1 MDDDSNNNNN
11 ENDIS
16 NIMNENLEENN
27 ISNNDS
33 EENVN
38 IGNLPPEHPYL
49 RRYQIS
55 LENQLKTEEEKL
67 RLLFKEKN
75 NDSKKLKKEREEIGI
90 SLYDLQQRFAII
102 ENNFNEEYTKLKALE
117 EETKIE
123 TEKLTEEIKVYN
135 NKFQNVKEQEKLVFE
150 SNEDLNQINSM
161 IKYVEKY
168 HLQVKSD
175 IKITKNATNKTEENI
190 IKQEKKKKEQDF
202 FIDVLEMRLKN
213 LTEKKLI
220 YNAQIKSQENET
232 KEAKLNLS
240 EADEEIKKIMEKK
253 KQLIKDLD
261 NAIYNLSLKDNAK
274 VIVIQ
279 NIEKQEDERIKINS
293 EINGYKNLI
302 RNENIKNNELEDN
315 LRQLKKKLLFMENN
329 MKEMEEN
336 KDKILEKRVF
346 VDNSIKK
353 VKNEIDNLLK
363 IQNSLDNELEII
375 NKNKVKLFNEAK
387 KLQEEN
393 LIFLS
398 DKEKNIKQGNNL
410 SKQNQNINKEIFDLL
425 VEKES
430 KSNEIIRIQ
439 IDKLNIESEN
449 MKLKNK
455 IDLINDEMNKLEDDY
470 NKKDSKIKNTQKNI
484 EKKETEME
492 HLNKIYSE
500 LMKNRKNDNEGEFE
514 IAINKLQ
521 KKIKNLRKE
530 IRIKESDWLMKKQ
543 NLIKKENILND
554 LTEELI
560 DKRSKKLTLDR
571 KKMKLN
577 EKYNIHEKEIKE
589 IEYSIKQLRDNEMNK
604 FTKLYEKNININEN
618 LEKQIFDINIKFKE
632 KLTNLENESVKLE
645 MEIEVMNE
653 EKVDLLSQIME
664 AERQISL
671 WEKKIELQDQL
682 QKIIKPENGKKEID
696 EMKNYIN
703 KQKLIYNKLVNEQ
716 ENIIKNMEKNIQRRD
731 FLKVKYP
738 VNENKNN
745 FNKIKGNTNKN
756 KEINN
761 LMEQIN
767 KINKKKKE
775 YNNKIASTKN
785 AVDEINDNINQ
796 LNFDSVNYKNN
807 AFDLRNEYF
816 RGKINSN
823 NLFCKS
829 KQYQESS
836 KMIEDFSSNKFKPRK
851 KDILREEL
859 KLCKNENNELINL
872 LNNFKH
878 SHQEMSFIIDEVLKI

>member
-27 ISNNDS
+27 ISNNNS

-161 IKYVEKY
+161 IQYVEKY

-190 IKQEKKKKEQDF
+190 IKKKKKKKEQDF

-653 EKVDLLSQIME
+653 EKVDLLSQIIE

>member
-161 IKYVEKY
+161 IQYVEKY

-353 VKNEIDNLLK
+353 IKNEIDNLLK

-653 EKVDLLSQIME
+653 EKVDLLSQIIE

>member
-27 ISNNDS
+27 ISNNDL

-38 IGNLPPEHPYL
+38 IANLPPEHPYL

-90 SLYDLQQRFAII
+90 SLYDLQQRFALI

-470 NKKDSKIKNTQKNI
+470 NKKDLKIKNTQKNI

-500 LMKNRKNDNEGEFE
+500 LMKNRKNDDEGEFE

-653 EKVDLLSQIME
+653 EKVDLLSQIIE

-703 KQKLIYNKLVNEQ
+703 KQKLIYSKLVNEQ

-807 AFDLRNEYF
+807 AFDLRNEYL

>member
-38 IGNLPPEHPYL
+38 IANLPPEHPYL

-353 VKNEIDNLLK
+353 IKNEIDNLLK

-484 EKKETEME
+484 EKKETETE

>member
-27 ISNNDS
+27 ISNNNS

-161 IKYVEKY
+161 IQYVEKY

-653 EKVDLLSQIME
+653 EKVDLLSQIIE

-745 FNKIKGNTNKN
+745 FNKIKGNTHKN
-756 KEINN
+756 QEINN
-761 LMEQIN
+761 LMERIN

>member
-500 LMKNRKNDNEGEFE
+500 LMKNRKNDDEGEFE

>member
-27 ISNNDS
+27 ISNNNS

-161 IKYVEKY
+161 IQYVEKY

-353 VKNEIDNLLK
+353 IKNEIDNLLK

-653 EKVDLLSQIME
+653 EKVDLLSQIIE

>member
-27 ISNNDS
+27 ISNNNS

-161 IKYVEKY
+161 IQYVEKY

-653 EKVDLLSQIME
+653 EKVDLLSQIIE

>member
-353 VKNEIDNLLK
+353 IKNEIDNLLK

-500 LMKNRKNDNEGEFE
+500 LMKNRKNDDEGEFE

-703 KQKLIYNKLVNEQ
+703 KQKLIYSKLVNEQ

-872 LNNFKH
+872 LNNFKN

>member
-27 ISNNDS
+27 ISNNNS

-161 IKYVEKY
+161 IQYVEKY

-653 EKVDLLSQIME
+653 EKVDLLSQIIE

-703 KQKLIYNKLVNEQ
+703 KQKTVYKKLISEQ
-716 ENIIKNMEKNIQRRD
+716 EGVIKNMEKNIQRRD

>member
-1 MDDDSNNNNN
+1 MLK
-11 ENDIS
+11 
-16 NIMNENLEENN
+16 NI
-27 ISNNDS
+27 I
-33 EENVN
+33 
-38 IGNLPPEHPYL
+38 Y
-49 RRYQIS
+49 
-55 LENQLKTEEEKL
+55 
-67 RLLFKEKN
+67 
-75 NDSKKLKKEREEIGI
+75 KLK
-90 SLYDLQQRFAII
+90 
-102 ENNFNEEYTKLKALE
+102 
-117 EETKIE
+117 
-123 TEKLTEEIKVYN
+123 V
-135 NKFQNVKEQEKLVFE
+135 
-150 SNEDLNQINSM
+150 
-161 IKYVEKY
+161 
-168 HLQVKSD
+168 

-653 EKVDLLSQIME
+653 EKVDLLSQIIE

>member
-38 IGNLPPEHPYL
+38 IANLPPEHPYL

-90 SLYDLQQRFAII
+90 SLYDLQQRFALI

-470 NKKDSKIKNTQKNI
+470 NKKDLKIKNTQKNI

-500 LMKNRKNDNEGEFE
+500 LMKNRKNDDEGEFE

-653 EKVDLLSQIME
+653 EKVDLLSQIIE

-703 KQKLIYNKLVNEQ
+703 KQKLIYSKLVNEQ

-807 AFDLRNEYF
+807 AFDLRNEYL

-872 LNNFKH
+872 LNNFKN